1 MLTDGIERELKMLER
16 HLMVL
21 KGVIKS
27 EPVGIMKLSEDIG
40 MPPHRIRYS
49 LRVLERADLIRP
61 SLHGATTTKKTKV
74 FMSELDGNLDRIIEG
89 MKGMKGKVIK
99 DR

>member
-16 HLMVL
+16 HLTVL

-27 EPVGIMKLSEDIG
+27 EPVGIMKLSEEIG
-40 MPPHRIRYS
+40 MPPHRVRYS
-49 LRVLERADLIRP
+49 LRVLERAGLIRP
-61 SLHGATTTKKTKV
+61 SLHGATTTEKTKV
-74 FMSELDGNLDRIIEG
+74 FMSELDEDLDRMIGG
-89 MKGMKGKVIK
+89 MKGMKRKVIK

>member
-1 MLTDGIERELKMLER
+1 MLTDGIKRELKMLER
-16 HLMVL
+16 HLTVL

-40 MPPHRIRYS
+40 MPPYRVRYS
-49 LRVLERADLIRP
+49 LRVLERAGLIRP
-61 SLHGATTTKKTKV
+61 SLHGATTTEETKI
-74 FMSELDGNLDRIIEG
+74 FMGELDEDLDRIIEG
-89 MKGMKGKVIK
+89 VKRMKGKVIK